1 MKLVLGFYELWK
13 QTVRIQEEPALEHV
27 GLAFKK
33 KTKLMQV
40 GRHIRVILKKST
52 KEHK

>member
-13 QTVRIQEEPALEHV
+13 QTVRIQEAPALEHV
-27 GLAFKK
+27 GLAVKK
-33 KTKLMQV
+33 KKIMQI
-40 GRHIRVILKKST
+40 GGHIRVILKKST